1 MQQEQN
7 SRCSMH
13 KQLTAWSIAM
23 EFFIAHRAK
32 DGNLQILPSFHF
44 PTLEDARNK
53 IVELRRIVEADLQV
67 IETVDC
73 RNVAAPLY
81 SAA

>member
-1 MQQEQN
+1 
-7 SRCSMH
+7 
-13 KQLTAWSIAM
+13 M
-23 EFFIAHRAK
+23 EFFIAHRAR

-44 PTLEDARNK
+44 PTAEDARNK
-53 IVELRRIVEADLQV
+53 IVELRRTVEADLQV

-73 RNVAAPLY
+73 RDAAAPLY